1 MHVVV
6 DRAWTSARFRTP
18 ERGAKSWQDDA
29 CVVAW
34 SRRVMGQGRAVVV
47 ATSPTTAA
55 LGVPP
60 LYAFVLFRSDRALR
74 ALECPGTIGLKL
86 RGGGCCGS
94 KARRYEVPV
103 RVPTAP
109 DHVSIALGAA
119 PTSAL
124 TAEML
129 TALTA
134 LDDRLVETLGE
145 GHVRLV
151 RVKWLLAQP
160 LEFRLVRRQELEAL
174 EAGAALSPL
183 LTPDE
188 AVALVRKGGRGV
200 GVASHPWLSAGDP
213 DPAGERVRL
222 LCRALEERP
231 YIEALFFDFPSLFQ
245 HKRSEAQNAAFK
257 RALSVVRTCC
267 YTTPP
272 LTLTPH
278 PNCDIHPNRH
288 PFRFTPAP
296 QPRNRAIVALNPNPS
311 LTLNPPCP

>member
-1 MHVVV
+1 MG
-6 DRAWTSARFRTP
+6 AWTSTPFRTP
-18 ERGAKSWQDDA
+18 ERGAKSRQDDA
-29 CVVAW
+29 RVVAW

-86 RGGGCCGS
+86 RGGGSSGS
-94 KARRYEVPV
+94 EARRDEVPV
-103 RVPTAP
+103 LGQTAP
-109 DHVSIALGAA
+109 VTLGAA

-129 TALTA
+129 TALTS

-174 EAGAALSPL
+174 EAGDALSPL

-200 GVASHPWLSAGDP
+200 GVASHPWLSARDP

-222 LCRALEERP
+222 LRRALEERP

-245 HKRSEAQNAAFK
+245 HARSEAQNAAFK

-267 YTTPP
+267 HSTPP

-278 PNCDIHPNRH
+278 PNCDPHPNRH
-288 PFRFTPAP
+288 LFCFPPAP
-296 QPRNRAIVALNPNPS
+296 TLRRSPSPRPE
-311 LTLNPPCP
+311 T

>member
-1 MHVVV
+1 MPKTEAMSTEMHV
-6 DRAWTSARFRTP
+6 DRVWTSARSRTP
-18 ERGAKSWQDDA
+18 ERGAKSWQNDVR
-29 CVVAW
+29 VVAW
-34 SRRVMGQGRAVVV
+34 PPQVVRQGRTVVV

-55 LGVPP
+55 LGAPP
-60 LYAFVLFRSDRALR
+60 LYAFVLFRSNRELR
-74 ALECPGTIGLKL
+74 ALECPAIIGLKL
-86 RGGGCCGS
+86 RGGGCSGS
-94 KARRYEVPV
+94 KARQDEVPV
-103 RVPTAP
+103 LGQTARDRAP
-109 DHVSIALGAA
+109 VTLGAA

-129 TALTA
+129 TALTS

-174 EAGAALSPL
+174 EVGAVLSPL

-222 LCRALEERP
+222 LRRALEERP

-245 HKRSEAQNAAFK
+245 HERSEAQNAAFK
-257 RALSVVRTCC
+257 RALSVVSTCRH
-267 YTTPP
+267 TTPP
-272 LTLTPH
+272 LTLTPT
-278 PNCDIHPNRH
+278 PDCDPHHNRH
-288 PFRFTPAP
+288 PFVSLYSCTPTP
-296 QPRNRAIVALNPNPS
+296 QPS
-311 LTLNPPCP
+311 PCSPKP